1 MSHCPCGA
9 TKTASQK
16 RCNQCQKFATNYCRA
31 KKDIGSEKALIWQ
44 DAIESG
50 KIDKEGFMTEAR
62 DVLPK
67 ELAKLIDH
75 YIEELMVAEDE
86 VAMVGT
92 GDFLDED
99 DLKDTYAKKPLR
111 LAAILKKTKRI
122 WCKSSECELIEDMKY
137 QSKESS
143 IRKRIA
149 TSGMKA
155 VAQQKIKRVKVE
167 KAKPDE
173 SAKLD
178 KGNGE
183 APMEDLNDGQLAK
196 VTKWTEQIDKI
207 ITDMS
212 GFVKTIEEAV
222 WAEYCP
228 PYVILKAQ
236 AVQVSAEAS
245 KATLANLTNTKR
257 TAAKFTTIAKT
268 IKDLQ
273 AEAKEA
279 KRKVNLQMKEAKLA
293 HGGEDGDGEAD
304 AEAAVGGA

>member
-1 MSHCPCGA
+1 MAHCPCGA

-50 KIDKEGFMTEAR
+50 KIDKELFMTEAR

-67 ELAKLIDH
+67 ELAKLIDSH
-75 YIEELMVAEDE
+75 IEELMVAEDE

-99 DLKDTYAKKPLR
+99 DLKDKYAKKPLR
-111 LAAILKKTKRI
+111 LAAILKNAKRI
-122 WCKSSECELIEDMKY
+122 WCNNSECELIEDMKY

-143 IRKRIA
+143 SSKRIA
-149 TSGMKA
+149 TVGMKA
-155 VAQQKIKRVKVE
+155 MAQQNVKRVKVE

-173 SAKLD
+173 SAN

-183 APMEDLNDGQLAK
+183 ATMEDLNEGQLTK
-196 VTKWTEQIDKI
+196 VTKWTEQVDKI

-212 GFVKTIEEAV
+212 GFVNTIQGAV

-245 KATLANLTNTKR
+245 KATLANLTTTKR

-304 AEAAVGGA
+304 EEAAVGGA